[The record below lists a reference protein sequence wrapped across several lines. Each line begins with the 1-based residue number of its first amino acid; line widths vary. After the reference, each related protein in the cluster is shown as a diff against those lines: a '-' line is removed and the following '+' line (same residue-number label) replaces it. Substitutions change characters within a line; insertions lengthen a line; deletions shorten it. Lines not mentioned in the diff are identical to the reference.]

1 MNKVAIL
8 GAGAWGTALAATI
21 ARGGGA
27 VVLAVRRA
35 AHLEA
40 IRVSGENAAYLPGIK
55 LPATLELTDDWDAAV
70 RNAATVVM
78 AVPSR
83 FARAAIAP
91 IARAIPATAMI
102 VSVTKGIEPDTL
114 LTMSGMLE
122 EITAGAGAAPP
133 SDRAIEFGGISEN
146 AATGNEALAATTSPA
161 GRVAVLSGP
170 GFAAEVAR
178 GKPAALVAA
187 ARDDALASRVQ
198 ALFAVR
204 PLRIYRSN
212 DVAGVE
218 LGGAVKNVIAVAA
231 GVCDGLDLGS
241 SARAGLITRGLAEMM
256 RLAAAAGARRET
268 MAGLAG
274 LGDLV
279 LTCTGDLSRNRA
291 LGFRIARGETLAPP
305 ADGAPVAEGAG
316 NAIAIRALAA
326 RIGVEIPIVAAVC
339 RVLYEAAPANA
350 MVEELLSR
358 QLKAEF

>member
-27 VVLAVRRA
+27 AVLGVRRA
-35 AHLEA
+35 THLEA
-40 IRVSGENAAYLPGIK
+40 IRASGENVIYLPGIK
-55 LPATLELTDDWDAAV
+55 LPPTLELTDDWNAAV
-70 RNAATVVM
+70 RDAATGVM
-78 AVPSR
+78 GVPSR
-83 FARAAIAP
+83 FARGAITTVAH
-91 IARAIPATAMI
+91 AIPATAMI

-114 LTMSGMLE
+114 LTMSAMLE
-122 EITAGAGAAPP
+122 ELT
-133 SDRAIEFGGISEN
+133 GGGSE
-146 AATGNEALAATTSPA
+146 ARA

-187 ARDDALASRVQ
+187 ARDDAIAARVQ
-198 ALFAVR
+198 ELFALR
-204 PLRIYRSN
+204 PLRVYRSS
-212 DVAGVE
+212 DVVGVE
-218 LGGAVKNVIAVAA
+218 LGGAVKNVVAIAA
-231 GVCDGLDLGS
+231 GICDGLDLGS
-241 SARAGLITRGLAEMM
+241 SAQAALITRGLAEMM
-256 RLAAAAGARRET
+256 RLAAAAGSRRET
-268 MAGLAG
+268 LAGLAG

-291 LGFRIARGETLAPP
+291 LGFRIAKGEPLAPP
-305 ADGAPVAEGAG
+305 ADGVPVAEGAA
-316 NAIAIRALAA
+316 NAVAIRALAA
-326 RIGVEIPIVAAVC
+326 RIGVEMPIVSAVC